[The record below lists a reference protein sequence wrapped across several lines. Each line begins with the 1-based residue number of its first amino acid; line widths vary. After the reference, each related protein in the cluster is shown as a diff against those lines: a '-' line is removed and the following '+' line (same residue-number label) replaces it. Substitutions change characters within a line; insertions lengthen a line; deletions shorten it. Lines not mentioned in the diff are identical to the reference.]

1 MPQAKPDG
9 VDDSILPSPNIIKLM
24 INKKISNCSE
34 KETHTMKIIEIIGTN
49 DLAAKAS
56 KRKIKQLGIK
66 TSQEKLKMAK
76 DAANEKV
83 TKAKNALQKAQ
94 KPDPVN

>member
-1 MPQAKPDG
+1 VWIRPCQVIAAYFETFFGRRISKYESLQG
-9 VDDSILPSPNIIKLM
+9 FILLSRVLW
-24 INKKISNCSE
+24 
-34 KETHTMKIIEIIGTN
+34 KIIEIIGTN

>member
-1 MPQAKPDG
+1 M
-9 VDDSILPSPNIIKLM
+9 
-24 INKKISNCSE
+24 
-34 KETHTMKIIEIIGTN
+34 
-49 DLAAKAS
+49 AAKAS